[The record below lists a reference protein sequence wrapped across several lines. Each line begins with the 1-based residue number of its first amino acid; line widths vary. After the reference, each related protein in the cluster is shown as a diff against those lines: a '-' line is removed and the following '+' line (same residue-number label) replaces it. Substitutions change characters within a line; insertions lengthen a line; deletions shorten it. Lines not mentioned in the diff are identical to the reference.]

1 MLLAAGAPNR
11 PPPVVAGF
19 APKLKAIEMVD
30 RSCVRI
36 GGNMQECVD
45 GGQGLSLFISG
56 AARGA
61 VKVGLAGKTT

>member
-1 MLLAAGAPNR
+1 
-11 PPPVVAGF
+11 
-19 APKLKAIEMVD
+19 
-30 RSCVRI
+30 
-36 GGNMQECVD
+36 MQECVD